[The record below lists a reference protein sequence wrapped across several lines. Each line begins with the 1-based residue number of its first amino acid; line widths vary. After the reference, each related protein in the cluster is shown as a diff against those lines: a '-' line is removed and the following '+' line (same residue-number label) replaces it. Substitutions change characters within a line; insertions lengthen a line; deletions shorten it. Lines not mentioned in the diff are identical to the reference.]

1 MEADIEKSP
10 DDTSER
16 SLMLVVVLLIVSVVV
31 HIGLMLSVS
40 NFSFTPLVENVQVN
54 RDLHRNMKPTHVR
67 KYEVDSLDAVRR
79 DVLRPVPPPD
89 PERQSERVERLSG
102 DITGSIVPEMPESP
116 ASIIPQVDP
125 DVAPRAVEAAEWQP
139 RQDIVAVPEPS
150 VPDAPEALPRTY
162 IPKVERVSHA
172 ADIVPAYDL
181 IASTE
186 AAISASVPTVPAPSL
201 APGKGEG
208 GVAGSSAAQSP
219 QVIPPGVPGKG
230 TPGAVLLAEGMAPPA
245 FTVLSESEEAQKRRE
260 AEEAAAAK
268 KAGKT
273 VEQMR
278 AEKLAEE
285 AFRAAK
291 PLPAPA
297 MARVDEAVIEQ
308 EKAAVRKLRDEKAS
322 AGQPFNKN
330 VNVDLG
336 FWFDPKN
343 PSRKYFRVRVASN
356 AVNPLPI
363 VSKDIVFLLDASG
376 SIGNDRLSACR
387 DAVLEALDR
396 LNTDDRFNVVAF
408 RDKFTYA
415 FTNTAWR
422 AVDKES
428 VGQARKWMST
438 LKAHGNTD
446 VFRTLRSVLALPRDP
461 ARPIVA
467 FVATDGDATSGMT
480 RSAEIISRFSE
491 LNGGLISIF
500 MYGVKP
506 DANAY
511 LMDMLTRCNRGG
523 WSCHTGR
530 RRLFSSQE
538 IPELSKKFEKPV
550 LTDVAVIFSA
560 SSRAETYPKLVTN
573 LCEDEPIEIYG
584 VCPADQKELV
594 FQMRGLN
601 AVTAFESMFTLSFAS
616 AKPLGAKLRVE
627 WATRRLYEM
636 IAEYTRKPDKN
647 VLANIHSFA
656 AAYGIQVPYEKEMKK
671 K

>member
-1 MEADIEKSP
+1 MEADIEKSA

-16 SLMLVVVLLIVSVVV
+16 SLMLAVVLLIVSVVV

-40 NFSFTPLVENVQVN
+40 NFSFTTLVENTQIN

-102 DITGSIVPEMPESP
+102 DVTGSIAPEMPESP
-116 ASIIPQVDP
+116 APIIPQVDP
-125 DVAPRAVEAAEWQP
+125 DVAPRTVEAVEWQP
-139 RQDIVAVPEPS
+139 RQDIVTVPEPE
-150 VPDAPEALPRTY
+150 VPDVQEALPRTFV
-162 IPKVERVSHA
+162 PKVERVSHA

-186 AAISASVPTVPAPSL
+186 AAISASASAVPAPSL
-201 APGKGEG
+201 APGKGADG
-208 GVAGSSAAQSP
+208 ASGSAVAQASP
-219 QVIPPGVPGKG
+219 QVMPPRAPGKG
-230 TPGAVLLAEGMAPPA
+230 GPGAGLLAEGTAPPA
-245 FTVLSESEEAQKRRE
+245 FTILSEAEEAQKRRE
-260 AEEAAAAK
+260 AEEVAAAR

-297 MARVDEAVIEQ
+297 MTRVDEAVVEQ

-336 FWFDPKN
+336 FWLDPKN
-343 PSRKYFRVRVASN
+343 PSRKFFRVRVASN

-376 SIGNDRLSACR
+376 SIGNDRLRNCR
-387 DAVLEALDR
+387 NAVLEALDR

-422 AVDKES
+422 AVDKDS
-428 VGQARKWMST
+428 VEQARTWMST

-523 WSCHTGR
+523 WACHRGLR
-530 RRLFSSQE
+530 SLVANGV
-538 IPELSKKFEKPV
+538 PDLSKKFEKPV

-601 AVTAFESMFTLSFAS
+601 AVTSFESMFTLSFAS
-616 AKPLGAKLRVE
+616 AKPLDAKLRVE

-636 IAEYTRKPDKN
+636 IAEYTRKPDKTL
-647 VLANIHSFA
+647 LANIHSFA
-656 AAYGIQVPYEKEMKK
+656 AAYGIRVPYEKEMKRK
-671 K
+671 